1 MLTLLVF
8 LGALSTIHQNSFLPI
23 PSVVRAQSTSSTAVA
38 SIVPQNISDFSKVA
52 GSIVTYNV
60 TVAAAPS
67 ISSFAVWIQFDPQV
81 LNASNNAISSAG
93 NVLGSDAQVRSE
105 CINGEVVLGQACQAY
120 PLSDFGVVSLELF
133 TLGGKTT
140 SVPTSGLLFQ
150 LTLRVVKAESF
161 SRVHF
166 LQVVLANGIT
176 NENYPSTN
184 VDGFFT
190 NKHCGSVFCK
200 PPLVDFTFSPTQPS
214 LGSTVMFNATASKAT
229 NAGAKIAKYIW
240 FWEEIC
246 NNVFSTQDV
255 PDPIIPHT
263 FCNAHT
269 YYVTLTVTDT
279 LGISWAITKGIQV
292 VYIFVDVTY
301 GGIDLDHQY
310 NVYPGTVVHITA
322 GILNKSTVPVN
333 ANLSITL
340 DTGVAL
346 GNKSFTLSGGGTAGS
361 ITGKLGPVPWDTT
374 NFSPRVY
381 RIDVKVSSNV
391 PQNVTNDKSTSTYI
405 QLIVVPPGGT
415 LSLSLIQTT
424 GLGLNILIGLA
435 AGLAR
440 FRKKPNWERE
450 PL

>member
-176 NENYPSTN
+176 NENYPPSRLYLLAYTALPRF
-184 VDGFFT
+184 DGHVQRDGKQSHKRRRE
-190 NKHCGSVFCK
+190 NSQVHMV
-200 PPLVDFTFSPTQPS
+200 
-214 LGSTVMFNATASKAT
+214 LGGDLQQRLFNA
-229 NAGAKIAKYIW
+229 G
-240 FWEEIC
+240 C
-246 NNVFSTQDV
+246 
-255 PDPIIPHT
+255 P
-263 FCNAHT
+263 
-269 YYVTLTVTDT
+269 
-279 LGISWAITKGIQV
+279 
-292 VYIFVDVTY
+292 
-301 GGIDLDHQY
+301 
-310 NVYPGTVVHITA
+310 
-322 GILNKSTVPVN
+322 
-333 ANLSITL
+333 
-340 DTGVAL
+340 
-346 GNKSFTLSGGGTAGS
+346 
-361 ITGKLGPVPWDTT
+361 
-374 NFSPRVY
+374 
-381 RIDVKVSSNV
+381 
-391 PQNVTNDKSTSTYI
+391 
-405 QLIVVPPGGT
+405 
-415 LSLSLIQTT
+415 
-424 GLGLNILIGLA
+424 
-435 AGLAR
+435 
-440 FRKKPNWERE
+440 
-450 PL
+450 